1 MNSAPGQHHQ
11 RLRHPDQLLLARS
24 GNRAVTNPI
33 DPDTIYEFV
42 GPGMPR
48 HFYLDQLAATG
59 YTGWYDQDGIPS
71 PWPEDFCDPDSDW
84 QPDAEAFTATNRI
97 RRVAKPGH
105 EVSANY

>member
-1 MNSAPGQHHQ
+1 M
-11 RLRHPDQLLLARS
+11 
-24 GNRAVTNPI
+24 TNPI

-97 RRVAKPGH
+97 RLVAKPGH